1 MKKTI
6 SKSISLLYLCIT
18 KNHFHPNQTKMDSLS
33 VNINMNFQQIIDM
46 IKQLSPSEKLKINDV
61 LWSGN
66 TEIPN
71 EHQKLVK
78 DRMKKTKAD
87 PSRMVDWDEASKLL

>member
-1 MKKTI
+1 
-6 SKSISLLYLCIT
+6 
-18 KNHFHPNQTKMDSLS
+18 MDSLS
-33 VNINMNFQQIIDM
+33 VNTNMSFQQIIDM

-66 TEIPN
+66 TEIPI
-71 EHQKLVK
+71 EHQLLVK
-78 DRMKKTKAD
+78 DRIKKSKTD